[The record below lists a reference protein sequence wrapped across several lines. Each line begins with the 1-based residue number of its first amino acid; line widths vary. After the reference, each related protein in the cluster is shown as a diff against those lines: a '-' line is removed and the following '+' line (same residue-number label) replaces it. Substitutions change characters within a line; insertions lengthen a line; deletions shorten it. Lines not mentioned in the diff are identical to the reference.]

1 MACPFF
7 LCSVCDTPLS
17 LRDISLKV
25 RNETDTPLSL
35 RDISFKSFVMRPTPL
50 YRFATSPQRGEK
62 LLPFMEFLPPPV
74 GVAEEPAL
82 QSGAEGGNK
91 ISKNT

>member
-1 MACPFF
+1 
-7 LCSVCDTPLS
+7 
-17 LRDISLKV
+17 
-25 RNETDTPLSL
+25 
-35 RDISFKSFVMRPTPL
+35 MRPPL
-50 YRFATSPQRGEK
+50 PLRGISPGGGEK

-91 ISKNT
+91 ISKNTWTNELRMQKFYILTSL